1 MVNEELKIFDNDEFG
16 NKVPFPSRLRNKH
29 RMNAVEI
36 FDNIELKIQQL
47 AQKLERLSEENIALK
62 QTNEQLKEEL
72 DRQKGSVNALQEKLT
87 LAQVSI
93 DAKLEEK
100 VENTKQLKHEID
112 QYIVEI
118 DRCIEWLH
126 NN

>member
-1 MVNEELKIFDNDEFG
+1 
-16 NKVPFPSRLRNKH
+16 
-29 RMNAVEI
+29 MNAVEI

-47 AQKLERLSEENIALK
+47 AQKLERLNKENIALK
-62 QTNEQLKEEL
+62 KENEQLKGEL

-87 LAQVSI
+87 SAQLKME
-93 DAKLEEK
+93 AKIEEK

-112 QYIVEI
+112 KYVIEI
-118 DRCIEWLH
+118 DKCIEWLH